1 MFTKTTMFF
10 DEEVVTSLLPLVS
23 GQTIVAPE
31 PSPPAG
37 VRYGGTN
44 YWVNED
50 PRPTK
55 KEALKKIQQFRDRR
69 DRIVRTIGLLPP
81 ELVDTEPFRRATPW
95 WVVVPFYIAPE
106 LAEVLIEIDPL
117 DRLED

>member
-1 MFTKTTMFF
+1 MNLIVIEMFTRTTMFF
-10 DEEVVTSLLPLVS
+10 DEEDVTSLLPLYS

-55 KEALKKIQQFRDRR
+55 QEAKDKLNDLWFVQVPVRALKKSKFI
-69 DRIVRTIGLLPP
+69 PP
-81 ELVDTEPFRRATPW
+81 YLVP
-95 WVVVPFYIAPE
+95 VLYAPE
-106 LAEVLIEIDPL
+106 LAELLIEIDPL